1 MALEF
6 TRLVN
11 GTKLDEIQGQVDDL
25 DSRVSTNETDISD
38 IKTQLDNLPSGG
50 GGGSAPTGNQFY
62 ITKKYYSKNNI
73 ATDFSELLSLAK
85 ANKLLDINITVS
97 ETISGQLGS
106 NTTDGS
112 LVIDYT
118 NNTQTFT
125 KSGGFSYPKGNYT
138 FTFQYANDTYIYFIG
153 RWVDRTDTLYLKND
167 GTSVLSSTKT
177 VVDASNKKIT
187 FDKKGTYNIIGSTY
201 VTGYYARYLEQ

>member
-25 DSRVSTNETDISD
+25 DSRVSTNETDIAG

-50 GGGSAPTGNQFY
+50 GSSPTGNQFY
-62 ITKKYYSKNNI
+62 ITKKYYAKNNI

-85 ANKLLDINITVS
+85 ANKLLDINITVP
-97 ETISGQLGS
+97 ETLSGQVGS
-106 NTTDGS
+106 TTTDGT

-125 KSGGFSYPKGNYT
+125 KAGGFSYPKGNYT

-153 RWVDRTDTLYLKND
+153 RWMDRTDTLYLKND
-167 GTSVLSSTKT
+167 GSSRLSSTST
-177 VVDASNKKIT
+177 VVYASNKKISFT
-187 FDKKGTYNIIGSTY
+187 KKGTYDIIGSKY